1 MGKENNIKEKFKL
14 ALISTANAISD
25 DFSFEKHKVNNK
37 KIDLFEL
44 EKLETRH
51 DFIKY
56 RAESDSSALK
66 KKFSNTEVYKKNL
79 PKNLSY
85 KNLYE
90 LSEKIRCELLGS
102 KILKGVGAN
111 LKENYINKISLRKN
125 DQLIS
130 KEDVNVNEAFE
141 LYMLE
146 NFFNIKLNHQNEKI
160 LNFWKNDFDKSLKD
174 HLEFL

>member
-1 MGKENNIKEKFKL
+1 M
-14 ALISTANAISD
+14 
-25 DFSFEKHKVNNK
+25 
-37 KIDLFEL
+37 
-44 EKLETRH
+44 
-51 DFIKY
+51 
-56 RAESDSSALK
+56 
-66 KKFSNTEVYKKNL
+66 
-79 PKNLSY
+79 
-85 KNLYE
+85 
-90 LSEKIRCELLGS
+90 GS

-111 LKENYINKISLRKN
+111 LKENYINKISLKKN